1 MVLRTAS
8 RGPYEG
14 QQFWGCSTFPKCRAR
29 VEVAPSASVPME
41 WAVSP
46 AGASAEA
53 EYERRRQRNRDRIRR
68 QWPYAL
74 AFGVIVCVGVLALV
88 LALTDQLSLALF
100 AAGALAVMQIIGF
113 FEASAVRAWRV
124 GAEGERRTAAFLEP
138 LREKG
143 FVVLHDR
150 KVKGWG
156 GNLDHVVIGPT
167 GMWAV
172 ETKNLDG
179 KVVIRGDV
187 LRIGGH
193 RRDKIIDQAKQEATI
208 IQVVL
213 SEELGR
219 LGLKVTP
226 VICLHRGELP
236 FFNKTVRGVRLASG
250 RQLVRLLE
258 EGEARLR
265 PEQVES
271 LARAADSV
279 LRPAVR

>member
-1 MVLRTAS
+1 MVLRTAG
-8 RGPYEG
+8 RGRYEG
-14 QQFWGCSTFPKCRAR
+14 QQFWGCSTFPQCRAR
-29 VEVAPSASVPME
+29 VEIASETPPPDG

-53 EYERRRQRNRDRIRR
+53 EYQRRQQRNRDRIRR

-74 AFGVIVCVGVLALV
+74 AFGVVVCVLAFSLV
-88 LALTDQLSLALF
+88 NALTHQLSLALF
-100 AAGALAVMQIIGF
+100 VAGALAITQLVGF
-113 FEASAVRAWRV
+113 LEASTVWAWRV
-124 GAEGERRTAAFLEP
+124 GAEGERRTAASLEP

-172 ETKNLDG
+172 ETKNIAG

-213 SEELGR
+213 ADKLDS
-219 LGLKVTP
+219 LKLRVTP

-250 RQLVRLLE
+250 RQLVRLLQ
-258 EGEARLR
+258 EGDVRLT
-265 PEQVES
+265 PDQVQG
-271 LARAADSV
+271 LARAADAV
-279 LRPAVR
+279 LRPAVS